1 MTGSPSTRAR
11 WAAVVFASMLLVSG
25 TAGVAAAGVA
35 AAGVS
40 SGESTDVAALGASS
54 TIDASGAV
62 TDTPAA
68 ATEAGAAP
76 VRPQTAVVRG
86 RPDLEV
92 MLPDSTVTPGQ
103 TNELSLQIAN
113 DGTLNFGSA
122 ENRQIV
128 TTARNVRVEATADGT
143 PLTVDTEMRGIG
155 SVTEDQPRAFQV
167 AVDVPQ
173 SVETGTYD
181 LDVEVRYSYR
191 SFQGGE
197 PIGSSANERTRTITE
212 TVEVEVKDEARFD
225 IVEART
231 DAQVGDSGTLEA
243 VIENTGSEPAID
255 ADVTLEAAGDLRFSG
270 TEMSTAR
277 IDRLD
282 PGERDTVT
290 YDITVSPDSSVRG
303 YSVDGEV
310 TFDDPEGISRV
321 DESIS
326 LGVTPRAEQTF
337 RIESGETTL
346 RVGEDGDLR
355 GTVTNEGPAPARN
368 VVVVYESESPNVI
381 PIETE
386 VAVGSLESGASA
398 EFALPIEI
406 GGEAEAVDR
415 VADVAV
421 RYRNDENELRRY
433 EDVEIA
439 YAVGEERDDFGV
451 EVVDRE
457 VTAGS
462 TTTFD
467 IVVTNNLDE
476 PVSDIEARLFA
487 DSPLDSPED
496 EGFAESLAPGEST
509 NMTFTLSAEGGATA
523 KTYPVSMDF
532 RYDDGDGDSTLSDTT
547 RVAVRVVQSEGGF
560 PFGIVL
566 GVVAALT
573 VVGGAAYYRQRE

>member
-1 MTGSPSTRAR
+1 MTGLPSTRVR

-25 TAGVAAAGVA
+25 TAGIAAAGVA

-40 SGESTDVAALGASS
+40 PGETAEVTALEASAPIDST
-54 TIDASGAV
+54 TAV
-62 TDTPAA
+62 TDT
-68 ATEAGAAP
+68 GAAP

-103 TNELSLQIAN
+103 TNELTLQIAN

-122 ENRQIV
+122 ANRQIV
-128 TTARNVRVEATADGT
+128 TTARNVRVEADADGT
-143 PLTVDTEMRGIG
+143 PLTVDTDMQGIG
-155 SVTEDQPRAFQV
+155 SVTTDQPREFQV
-167 AVDVPQ
+167 AVDVPE
-173 SVETGTYD
+173 SVEAGTYD

-225 IVEART
+225 IVEAQT

-270 TEMSTAR
+270 AQTSTTR
-277 IDRLD
+277 ISRLE
-282 PGERDTVT
+282 PGERATVA
-290 YDITVSPDSSVRG
+290 YDVTVAPDSAVRQ
-303 YSVDGEV
+303 YSLGGQVE
-310 TFDDPEGISRV
+310 FEDPEGITRV
-321 DESIS
+321 DEAIS
-326 LGVTPRAEQTF
+326 LGVTPQPEQTF

-355 GTVTNEGPAPARN
+355 GTVSNEGPAPARN
-368 VVVVYESESPNVI
+368 VVVVYESQSPNVI

-386 VAVGSLESGASA
+386 VAVGSLETGESA
-398 EFALPIEI
+398 EFTLPVEI
-406 GGEAEAVDR
+406 GGEAKPVDR

-439 YAVGEERDDFGV
+439 YEVGEERDDFGV

>member
-1 MTGSPSTRAR
+1 
-11 WAAVVFASMLLVSG
+11 MLLVSG
-25 TAGVAAAGVA
+25 TAGIAAAGVA
-35 AAGVS
+35 AAGGS
-40 SGESTDVAALGASS
+40 PTEATDVAALDSAATVDASS
-54 TIDASGAV
+54 TA
-62 TDTPAA
+62 TDVSA
-68 ATEAGAAP
+68 ATTETGTAP

-103 TNELSLQIAN
+103 TNELSFQITN

-128 TTARNVRVEATADGT
+128 TTARNVRVEADADGT
-143 PLTVDTEMRGIG
+143 PLTVETDMRGLG
-155 SVTEDQPRAFQV
+155 SVTTDQPREFQV
-167 AVDVPQ
+167 AVDVPE

-243 VIENTGSEPAID
+243 VVENTGSEPAID
-255 ADVTLEAAGDLRFSG
+255 ADVTLEAAGDFRFSG
-270 TEMSTAR
+270 AETSTTR
-277 IDRLD
+277 ISRLE
-282 PGERDTVT
+282 PGEQATVT
-290 YDITVSPDSSVRG
+290 YDVAVAPDSAVRQ
-303 YSVDGEV
+303 YSIDGQVE
-310 TFDDPEGISRV
+310 FEDPDGITRV
-321 DESIS
+321 DEAIS
-326 LGVTPRAEQTF
+326 LGVTPQPEQEF

-355 GTVTNEGPAPARN
+355 GAVRNEGPAPARN

-386 VAVGSLESGASA
+386 VAVGSLQSGESA
-398 EFALPIEI
+398 EFALPVEI

-439 YAVGEERDDFGV
+439 YGVDEERDDFDV

-467 IVVTNNLDE
+467 VVVTNNLDE
-476 PVSDIEARLFA
+476 PVSDVEARLFA

-496 EGFAESLAPGEST
+496 EGFTESLAPGEST
-509 NMTFTLSAEGGATA
+509 NMTFTLTAEGGATA

-532 RYDDGDGDSTLSDTT
+532 RYDDADGDSTLSDTT

-560 PFGIVL
+560 PFITVL

>member
-1 MTGSPSTRAR
+1 MTGRSSARVR
-11 WAAVVFASMLLVSG
+11 WAAVAFASMLLLSG
-25 TAGVAAAGVA
+25 TAGIAAAGVA
-35 AAGVS
+35 AAGGS
-40 SGESTDVAALGASS
+40 PTEASDVAALESPTA
-54 TIDASGAV
+54 IDASGAATAV
-62 TDTPAA
+62 SAA

-103 TNELSLQIAN
+103 TNELSFQITN

-128 TTARNVRVEATADGT
+128 TTARNVRVEADADGT
-143 PLTVDTEMRGIG
+143 PLTVETDMRGLG
-155 SVTEDQPRAFQV
+155 SVTTDQPREFQV

-173 SVETGTYD
+173 SVEAGTYD

-243 VIENTGSEPAID
+243 VVENTGSEPAID

-270 TEMSTAR
+270 AETSTTR
-277 IDRLD
+277 ISRLE
-282 PGERDTVT
+282 PGEQATVT
-290 YDITVSPDSSVRG
+290 YDVSVAPDSAVRQ
-303 YSVDGEV
+303 YSIDGQVE
-310 TFDDPEGISRV
+310 FEDPDGITRV
-321 DESIS
+321 DEAIS
-326 LGVTPRAEQTF
+326 LGVTPQPEQEF

-355 GTVTNEGPAPARN
+355 GVVRNEGPAPARN

-386 VAVGSLESGASA
+386 VAVGSLQSGESA
-398 EFALPIEI
+398 EFALPVEI

-439 YAVGEERDDFGV
+439 YGVDEERDDFDV

-467 IVVTNNLDE
+467 VVVTNNLDE
-476 PVSDIEARLFA
+476 PVSDVEARLFA

-496 EGFAESLAPGEST
+496 EGFTESLAPGEST
-509 NMTFTLSAEGGATA
+509 NMTFTLTAEGGATA

-532 RYDDGDGDSTLSDTT
+532 RYDDADGDSTLSDTT

-560 PFGIVL
+560 PFITVL

>member
-1 MTGSPSTRAR
+1 MTGRSSG
-11 WAAVVFASMLLVSG
+11 WVAVVFAGMLLVSG
-25 TAGVAAAGVA
+25 AAGIAAAGVA
-35 AAGVS
+35 AAGVTPTA
-40 SGESTDVAALGASS
+40 STDAPALETTPAV
-54 TIDASGAV
+54 DASGAA
-62 TDTPAA
+62 TDASAA

-76 VRPQTAVVRG
+76 ARPQTAVVRG

-122 ENRQIV
+122 ENRQVV
-128 TTARNVRVEATADGT
+128 TTARNVRVEANAEGT
-143 PLTVDTEMRGIG
+143 PLTVDTDMQGIG
-155 SVTEDQPRAFQV
+155 SVTEDQPRTFQV

-181 LDVEVRYSYR
+181 LDVEVRYAYR

-212 TVEVEVKDEARFD
+212 TVEVEVKDEARFTVVD
-225 IVEART
+225 AET

-243 VIENTGSEPAID
+243 VVENTGSEPAID

-270 TEMSTAR
+270 AETSTTRISRLEPGAR
-277 IDRLD
+277 A
-282 PGERDTVT
+282 TVT
-290 YDITVSPDSSVRG
+290 YDVTVAPDSAVRQ
-303 YSVDGEV
+303 YSIDGRVE
-310 TFDDPEGISRV
+310 FEDPDGITRV
-321 DESIS
+321 DEAIS
-326 LGVTPRAEQTF
+326 LGVTPRPEQEF
-337 RIESGETTL
+337 RIDGGETTL

-355 GTVTNEGPAPARN
+355 GTVRNEGPAPARN

-386 VAVGSLESGASA
+386 VAVGSLQPGESA
-398 EFALPIEI
+398 EFALPVEI

-433 EDVEIA
+433 EDVEVA

-467 IVVTNNLDE
+467 VVVTNNLDE
-476 PVSDIEARLFA
+476 PVSDVEARLFA

-496 EGFAESLAPGEST
+496 EGFAESLGPGEST
-509 NMTFTLSAEGGATA
+509 NMTFTLAAEGGATA

-532 RYDDGDGDSTLSDTT
+532 RYDDADGDSTLSDTT

-560 PFGIVL
+560 PFLTVL
-566 GVVAALT
+566 GVVAAVT

>member
-25 TAGVAAAGVA
+25 TAGIAAAGVA

-40 SGESTDVAALGASS
+40 SGGPTDVAALGASS
-54 TIDASGAV
+54 PIDASGAV

-122 ENRQIV
+122 ANRQIV
-128 TTARNVRVEATADGT
+128 TTARNVRVEADADGT
-143 PLTVDTEMRGIG
+143 PLTVDTDMQGIG
-155 SVTEDQPRAFQV
+155 SVTEDQPRAFHV
-167 AVDVPQ
+167 AVDVPE
-173 SVETGTYD
+173 SVEAGTYD

-270 TEMSTAR
+270 AQTSTTRISRLEPGAR
-277 IDRLD
+277 A
-282 PGERDTVT
+282 TVT
-290 YDITVSPDSSVRG
+290 YDVAVEPDSAVRQ
-303 YSVDGEV
+303 YSLGGRVE
-310 TFDDPEGISRV
+310 FEDPEGITRV
-321 DESIS
+321 DEAIS
-326 LGVTPRAEQTF
+326 LGVTPQAEQTF

-368 VVVVYESESPNVI
+368 VVVVYESQSPNVI

-386 VAVGSLESGASA
+386 VAVGSLDSGAAA

-532 RYDDGDGDSTLSDTT
+532 RYDDADGDSTLSDTT
-547 RVAVRVVQSEGGF
+547 RVAVRVAQSEGGF
-560 PFGIVL
+560 PFLTVL
-566 GVVAALT
+566 GVVAAVT

>member
-1 MTGSPSTRAR
+1 MTGRSSG
-11 WAAVVFASMLLVSG
+11 WVAVVFAGMLLVSG
-25 TAGVAAAGVA
+25 TAGIAAAGVA

-40 SGESTDVAALGASS
+40 SGAPTDVAALGASS
-54 TIDASGAV
+54 PIDASGAV

-122 ENRQIV
+122 ANRQIV
-128 TTARNVRVEATADGT
+128 TTARNVRVEADADGT
-143 PLTVDTEMRGIG
+143 PLTVDTDMQGIG
-155 SVTEDQPRAFQV
+155 SVTEDQPRTFKV

-181 LDVEVRYSYR
+181 LDVEVRYAYR

-212 TVEVEVKDEARFD
+212 TVEVEVKDEARFTVVD
-225 IVEART
+225 AET

-243 VIENTGSEPAID
+243 VVENTGSEPAID

-270 TEMSTAR
+270 AETSTTRISRLEPGAR
-277 IDRLD
+277 A
-282 PGERDTVT
+282 TVT
-290 YDITVSPDSSVRG
+290 YDVTVAPDSAVRQ
-303 YSVDGEV
+303 YSIDGRVE
-310 TFDDPEGISRV
+310 FEDPDGITRV
-321 DESIS
+321 DEAIS
-326 LGVTPRAEQTF
+326 LGVTPRPEQEF
-337 RIESGETTL
+337 RIDGGETTL

-355 GTVTNEGPAPARN
+355 GTVRNEGPAPARN

-386 VAVGSLESGASA
+386 VAVGSLQPGESA
-398 EFALPIEI
+398 EFALPVEI

-433 EDVEIA
+433 EDVEVA

-467 IVVTNNLDE
+467 VVVTNNLDE
-476 PVSDIEARLFA
+476 PVSDVEARLFA

-496 EGFAESLAPGEST
+496 EGFAESLGPGEST
-509 NMTFTLSAEGGATA
+509 NMTFTLAAEGGATA

-532 RYDDGDGDSTLSDTT
+532 RYDDADGDSTLSDTT

-560 PFGIVL
+560 PFLTVL
-566 GVVAALT
+566 GVVAAVT

>member
-1 MTGSPSTRAR
+1 
-11 WAAVVFASMLLVSG
+11 MLLVSG

-155 SVTEDQPRAFQV
+155 SVTEDEPREFQV

-181 LDVEVRYSYR
+181 LDVEVQYSYR

-290 YDITVSPDSSVRG
+290 YDVTVSPDSSVRG

-310 TFDDPEGISRV
+310 TFDDPEGIPRV

-355 GTVTNEGPAPARN
+355 GTVANEGPAPARN

-381 PIETE
+381 PIENE

-406 GGEAEAVDR
+406 GGEAKPVDR

-433 EDVEIA
+433 EDVEVA
-439 YAVGEERDDFGV
+439 YAVDEERDDFGV

-476 PVSDIEARLFA
+476 PVSDVEARLFA

-509 NMTFTLSAEGGATA
+509 NMTFTLAAEGGATA

>member
-1 MTGSPSTRAR
+1 MTGSPSTRTR
-11 WAAVVFASMLLVSG
+11 WVAVAFACLLVVSG
-25 TAGVAAAGVA
+25 TVGVAAAGVA

-40 SGESTDVAALGASS
+40 PTESTDAAALES
-54 TIDASGAV
+54 TTAVDTSVAGTDAS
-62 TDTPAA
+62 
-68 ATEAGAAP
+68 AAP

-103 TNELSLQIAN
+103 TNDVALQIAN

-122 ENRQIV
+122 ENRDIV
-128 TTARNVRVEATADGT
+128 TTARNVRVEADAEGT
-143 PLTVDTEMRGIG
+143 PLTVETGMQGIG
-155 SVTEDQPRAFQV
+155 SVTTDQPSEFSV
-167 AVDVPQ
+167 DVDVPQ

-181 LDVEVRYSYR
+181 VDVEVRYSYR

-197 PIGSSANERTRTITE
+197 SVGSSANERTRTITE
-212 TVEVEVKDEARFD
+212 TIEVEVKDEARFD
-225 IVEART
+225 IVDAQT

-255 ADVTLEAAGDLRFSG
+255 ADVTLEAAGEFSFSG
-270 TEMSTAR
+270 TQSSTAR
-277 IDRLD
+277 ISRLE
-282 PGERDTVT
+282 PGERATVT
-290 YDITVSPDSSVRG
+290 YDVAVESDSTVRQ
-303 YSVDGEV
+303 YSLSGQVE
-310 TFDDPEGISRV
+310 FDDPEGITRV

-326 LGVTPRAEQTF
+326 LGVAPRAEQTF
-337 RIESGETTL
+337 RIESGETTI
-346 RVGEDGDLR
+346 RVGEDGDLE

-368 VVVVYESESPNVI
+368 VVVVYESESSNVI
-381 PIETE
+381 PIENE
-386 VAVGSLESGASA
+386 VAVGSLDPDESAD
-398 EFALPIEI
+398 FALPVEI

-439 YAVGEERDDFGV
+439 YGVGEERDDFTV

-509 NMTFTLSAEGGATA
+509 NMTFTLAADGGATA

-532 RYDDGDGDSTLSDTT
+532 RYDDADGDSTLSDTT
-547 RVAVRVVQSEGGF
+547 RVAVRVVESEGGF
-560 PFGIVL
+560 PFITVL
-566 GVVAALT
+566 GVVAAVT
-573 VVGGAAYYRQRE
+573 VVGGAVYYRQSE

>member
-1 MTGSPSTRAR
+1 
-11 WAAVVFASMLLVSG
+11 MLLVSG

-35 AAGVS
+35 AAGGS
-40 SGESTDVAALGASS
+40 PTEATDVAALDSAATVDASS
-54 TIDASGAV
+54 TA
-62 TDTPAA
+62 TDVSA
-68 ATEAGAAP
+68 ATTETGTAP

-103 TNELSLQIAN
+103 TNELSFQITN

-128 TTARNVRVEATADGT
+128 TTARNVRVEADADGT
-143 PLTVDTEMRGIG
+143 PLTVETDMRGLG
-155 SVTEDQPRAFQV
+155 SVTTDQPREFQV

-243 VIENTGSEPAID
+243 VVENTGSEPAID

-270 TEMSTAR
+270 AETSTTR
-277 IDRLD
+277 ISRLE
-282 PGERDTVT
+282 PGEQATVT
-290 YDITVSPDSSVRG
+290 YDVSVAPDSAVRQ
-303 YSVDGEV
+303 YSIDGQVE
-310 TFDDPEGISRV
+310 FEDPDGITRV
-321 DESIS
+321 DEAIS
-326 LGVTPRAEQTF
+326 LGVTPQPEQEF

-355 GTVTNEGPAPARN
+355 GVVRNEGPAPARN

-386 VAVGSLESGASA
+386 VAVGSLQSGESA
-398 EFALPIEI
+398 EFALPVEI

-433 EDVEIA
+433 EDVEVA
-439 YAVGEERDDFGV
+439 YAVGEERDDFDV

-467 IVVTNNLDE
+467 VVVTNNLDE
-476 PVSDIEARLFA
+476 PVSDVEARLFA

-496 EGFAESLAPGEST
+496 EGFTESLAPGEST
-509 NMTFTLSAEGGATA
+509 NMTFTLTAEGGATA

-532 RYDDGDGDSTLSDTT
+532 RYDDADGDSTLSDTT

-560 PFGIVL
+560 PFITVL

>member
-1 MTGSPSTRAR
+1 MTGRSSG
-11 WAAVVFASMLLVSG
+11 WVAVVFAGMLLVSG
-25 TAGVAAAGVA
+25 AAGIAAAGVA
-35 AAGVS
+35 AADVTS
-40 SGESTDVAALGASS
+40 TASTDAPALETTPAV
-54 TIDASGAV
+54 DASGAA
-62 TDTPAA
+62 TDASAA

-76 VRPQTAVVRG
+76 ARPQTAVVRG

-122 ENRQIV
+122 ENRQVV
-128 TTARNVRVEATADGT
+128 TTARNVRVEANAEGT
-143 PLTVDTEMRGIG
+143 PLTVDTDMQGIG
-155 SVTEDQPRAFQV
+155 SVTEDQPRTFQV

-181 LDVEVRYSYR
+181 LDVEVRYAYR

-212 TVEVEVKDEARFD
+212 TVEVEVKDEARFTVVD
-225 IVEART
+225 AET

-243 VIENTGSEPAID
+243 VVENTGSEPAID

-270 TEMSTAR
+270 AETSTTRISRLEPGAR
-277 IDRLD
+277 A
-282 PGERDTVT
+282 TVT
-290 YDITVSPDSSVRG
+290 YDVTVAPDSAVRQ
-303 YSVDGEV
+303 YSIDGRVE
-310 TFDDPEGISRV
+310 FEDPDGITRV
-321 DESIS
+321 DEAIS
-326 LGVTPRAEQTF
+326 LGVTPRPEQEF
-337 RIESGETTL
+337 RIDGGETTL

-355 GTVTNEGPAPARN
+355 GTVRNEGPAPARN

-386 VAVGSLESGASA
+386 VAVGSLQPGESA
-398 EFALPIEI
+398 EFALPVEI

-433 EDVEIA
+433 EDVEVA

-467 IVVTNNLDE
+467 VVVTNNLDE
-476 PVSDIEARLFA
+476 PVSDVEARLFA

-496 EGFAESLAPGEST
+496 EGFAESLGPGEST
-509 NMTFTLSAEGGATA
+509 NMTFTLAAEGGATA

-532 RYDDGDGDSTLSDTT
+532 RYDDADGDSTLSDTT

-560 PFGIVL
+560 PFLTVL
-566 GVVAALT
+566 GVVAAVT

>member
-1 MTGSPSTRAR
+1 MTGRSSG
-11 WAAVVFASMLLVSG
+11 WVAVVFAGMLLVSG
-25 TAGVAAAGVA
+25 TAGIAAAGVA
-35 AAGVS
+35 AADVTPTA
-40 SGESTDVAALGASS
+40 STDAPALETTPAV
-54 TIDASGAV
+54 DASGAA
-62 TDTPAA
+62 TDASAA

-76 VRPQTAVVRG
+76 ARPQTAVVRG

-122 ENRQIV
+122 ENRQVV
-128 TTARNVRVEATADGT
+128 TTARNVRVEANAEGT
-143 PLTVDTEMRGIG
+143 PLTVDTDMQGIG
-155 SVTEDQPRAFQV
+155 SVTEDQPRTFQV

-181 LDVEVRYSYR
+181 LDVEVRYAYR

-212 TVEVEVKDEARFD
+212 TVEVEVKDEARFTVVD
-225 IVEART
+225 AET

-243 VIENTGSEPAID
+243 VVENTGSEPAID

-270 TEMSTAR
+270 AETSTTRISRLEPGAR
-277 IDRLD
+277 A
-282 PGERDTVT
+282 TVT
-290 YDITVSPDSSVRG
+290 YDVTVAPDSAVRQ
-303 YSVDGEV
+303 YSIDGRVE
-310 TFDDPEGISRV
+310 FEDPDGITRV
-321 DESIS
+321 DEAIS
-326 LGVTPRAEQTF
+326 LGVTPRPEQEF
-337 RIESGETTL
+337 RIDGGETTL

-355 GTVTNEGPAPARN
+355 GTVRNEGPAPARN

-386 VAVGSLESGASA
+386 VAVGSLQPGESA
-398 EFALPIEI
+398 EFALPVEI

-433 EDVEIA
+433 EDVEVA

-467 IVVTNNLDE
+467 VVVTNNLDE
-476 PVSDIEARLFA
+476 PVSDVEARLFA

-496 EGFAESLAPGEST
+496 EGFAESLGPGEST
-509 NMTFTLSAEGGATA
+509 NMTFTLAAEGGATA

-532 RYDDGDGDSTLSDTT
+532 RYDDADGDSTLSDTT

-560 PFGIVL
+560 PFLTVL
-566 GVVAALT
+566 GVVAAVT

>member
-1 MTGSPSTRAR
+1 MTGRSSG
-11 WAAVVFASMLLVSG
+11 WVAVVFAGMLLVSG
-25 TAGVAAAGVA
+25 TAGIAAAGVA

-40 SGESTDVAALGASS
+40 SGGPTDAPALETTPAV
-54 TIDASGAV
+54 DASGAA
-62 TDTPAA
+62 TDASAA

-76 VRPQTAVVRG
+76 ARPQTAVVRG

-122 ENRQIV
+122 ENRQVV
-128 TTARNVRVEATADGT
+128 TTARNVRVEADAEGT
-143 PLTVDTEMRGIG
+143 PLTVDTDMQGIG
-155 SVTEDQPRAFQV
+155 SVTEDQPRTFQV

-181 LDVEVRYSYR
+181 LDVEVRYAYR

-212 TVEVEVKDEARFD
+212 TVEVEVKDEARFTVVD
-225 IVEART
+225 AET

-243 VIENTGSEPAID
+243 VVENTGSEPAID

-270 TEMSTAR
+270 AETSTTRISRLEPGAR
-277 IDRLD
+277 A
-282 PGERDTVT
+282 TVT
-290 YDITVSPDSSVRG
+290 YDVTVAPDSAVRQ
-303 YSVDGEV
+303 YSIDGRVE
-310 TFDDPEGISRV
+310 FEDPDGITRV
-321 DESIS
+321 DEAIS
-326 LGVTPRAEQTF
+326 LGVTPRPEQEF
-337 RIESGETTL
+337 RIDGGETTL

-355 GTVTNEGPAPARN
+355 GTVRNEGPAPARN

-386 VAVGSLESGASA
+386 VAVGSLQPGESA
-398 EFALPIEI
+398 EFALPVEI

-433 EDVEIA
+433 EDVEVA

-467 IVVTNNLDE
+467 VVVTNNLDE
-476 PVSDIEARLFA
+476 PVSDVEARLFA

-496 EGFAESLAPGEST
+496 EGFAESLGPGEST
-509 NMTFTLSAEGGATA
+509 NMTFTLAAEGGATA

-532 RYDDGDGDSTLSDTT
+532 RYDDADGDSTLSDTT

-560 PFGIVL
+560 PFITVL

>member
-1 MTGSPSTRAR
+1 MTGRSSG
-11 WAAVVFASMLLVSG
+11 WVAVVFAGMLLVSG
-25 TAGVAAAGVA
+25 AAGIAAAGVA
-35 AAGVS
+35 AADVTPRA
-40 SGESTDVAALGASS
+40 STDAPALETTPAV
-54 TIDASGAV
+54 DASGAA
-62 TDTPAA
+62 TDASAA
-68 ATEAGAAP
+68 ATEAGAVPA
-76 VRPQTAVVRG
+76 RPQTAVVRG

-122 ENRQIV
+122 ENRQVV
-128 TTARNVRVEATADGT
+128 TTARNVRVEANAEGT
-143 PLTVDTEMRGIG
+143 PLTVDTDMQGIG
-155 SVTEDQPRAFQV
+155 SVTEDQPRTFQV

-181 LDVEVRYSYR
+181 LDVEVRYAYR

-212 TVEVEVKDEARFD
+212 TVEVEVKDEARFTVVD
-225 IVEART
+225 AET

-243 VIENTGSEPAID
+243 VVENTGSEPAID
-255 ADVTLEAAGDLRFSG
+255 ADVTLEAAGDFRFSG
-270 TEMSTAR
+270 AETSTTRISRLEPGAR
-277 IDRLD
+277 A
-282 PGERDTVT
+282 TVT
-290 YDITVSPDSSVRG
+290 YDVTVAPDSAVRQ
-303 YSVDGEV
+303 YSIDGRVE
-310 TFDDPEGISRV
+310 FEDPDGITRV
-321 DESIS
+321 DEAIS
-326 LGVTPRAEQTF
+326 LGVTPRPEQEF
-337 RIESGETTL
+337 RIDGGETTL

-355 GTVTNEGPAPARN
+355 GTVRNEGPAPARN

-386 VAVGSLESGASA
+386 VAVGSLQPGESA
-398 EFALPIEI
+398 EFALPVEI

-433 EDVEIA
+433 EDVEVA

-476 PVSDIEARLFA
+476 PVSDVEARLFA

-496 EGFAESLAPGEST
+496 EGFAESLGPGEST
-509 NMTFTLSAEGGATA
+509 NMTFTLAAEGGATA

-532 RYDDGDGDSTLSDTT
+532 RYDDADGDSTLSDTT

-560 PFGIVL
+560 PFLTVL
-566 GVVAALT
+566 GVVAAVT

>member
-1 MTGSPSTRAR
+1 MTGRSSG
-11 WAAVVFASMLLVSG
+11 WVAVVFAGMLLVSG
-25 TAGVAAAGVA
+25 AAGIAAAGVA
-35 AAGVS
+35 AADVTPTA
-40 SGESTDVAALGASS
+40 STDAPALETTPAV
-54 TIDASGAV
+54 DASGAA
-62 TDTPAA
+62 TDASAA

-76 VRPQTAVVRG
+76 ARPQTAVVRG

-122 ENRQIV
+122 ENRQVV
-128 TTARNVRVEATADGT
+128 TTARNVRVEANAEGT
-143 PLTVDTEMRGIG
+143 PLTVDTDMQGIG
-155 SVTEDQPRAFQV
+155 SVTEDQPRTFQV

-181 LDVEVRYSYR
+181 LDVEVRYAYR

-212 TVEVEVKDEARFD
+212 TVEVEVKDEARFTVVD
-225 IVEART
+225 AET

-243 VIENTGSEPAID
+243 VVENTGSEPAID

-270 TEMSTAR
+270 AETSTTRISRLEPGAR
-277 IDRLD
+277 A
-282 PGERDTVT
+282 TVT
-290 YDITVSPDSSVRG
+290 YDVTVAPDSAVRQ
-303 YSVDGEV
+303 YSIDGRVE
-310 TFDDPEGISRV
+310 FEDPDGITRV
-321 DESIS
+321 DEAIS
-326 LGVTPRAEQTF
+326 LGVTPRPEQEF
-337 RIESGETTL
+337 RIDGGETTL

-355 GTVTNEGPAPARN
+355 GTVRNEGPAPARN

-386 VAVGSLESGASA
+386 VAVGSLQPGESA
-398 EFALPIEI
+398 EFALPVEI

-433 EDVEIA
+433 EDVEVA

-467 IVVTNNLDE
+467 VVVTNNLDE
-476 PVSDIEARLFA
+476 PVSDVEARLFA

-496 EGFAESLAPGEST
+496 EGFAESLGPGEST
-509 NMTFTLSAEGGATA
+509 NMTFTLAAEGGATA

-532 RYDDGDGDSTLSDTT
+532 RYDDADGDSTLSDTT

-560 PFGIVL
+560 PFLTVL
-566 GVVAALT
+566 GVVAAVT